1 MVSFGCSVLSDREEI
16 SLTHSA
22 TALRFLLV
30 GIVNTLVG
38 LTFIFAAKGIFGMG
52 DIAANALGYG
62 IGLLTSFS
70 LNRSW
75 TFRHNGPVVRAIVAF
90 LMVQAVAY
98 SLNLACVLGM
108 IEYGIY
114 SYLAQALG
122 MPPYIVISYLGSRY
136 FAFAPD
142 KKLGMEL
149 MAGNP
154 QRSNNSK

>member
-1 MVSFGCSVLSDREEI
+1 MVSFGCSVLSDREEV

-38 LTFIFAAKGIFGMG
+38 LASIFAAKGIFGMG
-52 DIAANALGYG
+52 DVAANALGYG

-75 TFRHNGPVVRAIVAF
+75 TFCHKGPVVRAVVAF
-90 LMVQAVAY
+90 LIAQAVAY

-108 IEYGIY
+108 IKYGID

-122 MPPYIVISYLGSRY
+122 VPPYMVVSYLGSRY
-136 FAFAPD
+136 FAFAPG
-142 KKLGMEL
+142 KKL
-149 MAGNP
+149 
-154 QRSNNSK
+154 RSRNNVE